1 MPAKSLTQWNQRLP
15 DKGKKNQDGS
25 NLKKHDPE
33 RYKAIVKA
41 IKAGIALE
49 TLTDIFQTSL
59 QTLQGITKKEDIQ
72 SDAQKNVVQELRQ
85 TRNMALD
92 LLKQALQ
99 AGELKGKELGVVI
112 GILTDKETQLEG
124 RPGMTIRHE
133 RVDITHDT
141 VQKLLA
147 QLPQQGDVIEAEVVE
162 EKEQGS

>member
-15 DKGKKNQDGS
+15 DQGKKNQDGS
-25 NLKKHDPE
+25 NIKKHDPE

-41 IKAGIALE
+41 IKAGIALD

-59 QTLQGITKKEDIQ
+59 QTLQGISKKEDIQ
-72 SDAQKNVVQELRQ
+72 ADAQKNVVQELRQ

-133 RVDITHDT
+133 RVDMTHDNI
-141 VQKLLA
+141 QKLLS
-147 QLPQQGDVIEAEVVE
+147 QLPQQGEVIEAEVVE
-162 EKEQGS
+162 QEVRQA

>member
-1 MPAKSLTQWNQRLP
+1 MPDQ
-15 DKGKKNQDGS
+15 GKKNYDGTL
-25 NLKKHDPE
+25 LKKHDPE
-33 RYKAIVKA
+33 RYLAITKA

-59 QTLQGITKKEDIQ
+59 QTLQGISNKEHLEPT
-72 SDAQKNVVQELRQ
+72 AQRNVVQELRQ

-133 RVDITHDT
+133 RVDMTHDT
-141 VQKLLA
+141 IQKLLT
-147 QLPQQGDVIEAEVVE
+147 QLPKQAEVIEAEVIDQ
-162 EKEQGS
+162 KS